1 MIVLTQEQTALRDA
15 LKRSNTDSRLTDILR
30 LKLEGLTHQ
39 QIAERLNVSTSTI
52 NRLSSLIKRA

>member
-1 MIVLTQEQTALRDA
+1 MIVLTPEQTALRDA